1 MAFVVL
7 GMRFKMTLYVDLTW
21 LYNALTKNS
30 KGWWFDEWIAGSRDW
45 YLAMKNNDYI
55 SYHNCDISA
64 NMWPLSLCRN
74 MKFVWSNEIIMEFDQ
89 QKLKGIESAAM
100 VRIV

>member
-1 MAFVVL
+1 
-7 GMRFKMTLYVDLTW
+7 
-21 LYNALTKNS
+21 
-30 KGWWFDEWIAGSRDW
+30 
-45 YLAMKNNDYI
+45 
-55 SYHNCDISA
+55 
-64 NMWPLSLCRN
+64 